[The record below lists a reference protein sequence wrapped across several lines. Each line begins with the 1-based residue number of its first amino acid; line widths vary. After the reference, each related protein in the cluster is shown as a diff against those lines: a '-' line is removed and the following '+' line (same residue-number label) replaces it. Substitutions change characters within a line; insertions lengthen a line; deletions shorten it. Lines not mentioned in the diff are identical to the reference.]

1 MLSFGALT
9 NSSALSDVADKST
22 MLNDFKFL
30 KSSSGGLIHKTYEG
44 AAPMGQVKSFSFEE
58 ISNYN
63 LIHSQLECTITF
75 LLHICIFTYIYVHIS
90 IYIYVCVNIHIFMCK
105 YTSISV

>member
-22 MLNDFKFL
+22 LLNDFKFL

-63 LIHSQLECTITF
+63 LIHSQLECAITF
-75 LLHICIFTYIYVHIS
+75 LLYIYIYICAHKHIH
-90 IYIYVCVNIHIFMCK
+90 IYVCVNIHIFMCK

>member
-22 MLNDFKFL
+22 LLNDFKFL

-63 LIHSQLECTITF
+63 LVHSQLECAITF
-75 LLHICIFTYIYVHIS
+75 LLHRCIFTHIYMCT
-90 IYIYVCVNIHIFMCK
+90 YAYTYLYV
-105 YTSISV
+105 